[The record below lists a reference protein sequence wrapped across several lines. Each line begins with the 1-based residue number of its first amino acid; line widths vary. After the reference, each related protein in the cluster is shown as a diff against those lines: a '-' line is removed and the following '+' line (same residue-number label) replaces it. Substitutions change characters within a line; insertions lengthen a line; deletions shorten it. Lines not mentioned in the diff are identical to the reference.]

1 MQLKNYHNIDGVP
14 YTLYSSNGVEMI
26 KVVWVNDL
34 LLKIL
39 PDYQKYFP
47 IKNNKIEWEQRCK
60 AIEGWIEKN
69 NAHYYISET
78 KDVSVIEAMA
88 AAGKSKKECIVI
100 ETP

>member
-1 MQLKNYHNIDGVP
+1 MQLKNYQIDGVP

-26 KVVWVNDL
+26 KVVWINDL

-47 IKNNKIEWEQRCK
+47 MKNNKIEWEQRCEV
-60 AIEGWIEKN
+60 IEGWIEKN

-78 KDVSVIEAMA
+78 EDVSVVEVMTA
-88 AAGKSKKECIVI
+88 AAKSKKDCVVI